1 MPSIQKWCYWHMSDD
16 EGRTP
21 VLTVEQIRMAKAALG
36 WSNPM
41 LAEMTGLHRNTLN
54 RAENGEAK
62 RSTLEL
68 LRRVFEGAGILFIA
82 ENGEG
87 AGVRLKKAS
96 SGKVVENG

>member
-1 MPSIQKWCYWHMSDD
+1 VLSTQKWCYQHLSADD
-16 EGRTP
+16 QSAA

-41 LAEMTGLHRNTLN
+41 IAEKTGLHRNTLN

-68 LRRVFEGAGILFIA
+68 LRHVFEAAGLEFIPENGGGAGIRFR
-82 ENGEG
+82 E
-87 AGVRLKKAS
+87 RKAT
-96 SGKVVENG
+96 

>member
-1 MPSIQKWCYWHMSDD
+1 MSVDD
-16 EGRTP
+16 QAAA

-41 LAEMTGLHRNTLN
+41 IAEKTGLHRNTLN

-68 LRRVFEGAGILFIA
+68 LRHVFEAAGLEFIPENGGGAGIRFRERRA
-82 ENGEG
+82 E
-87 AGVRLKKAS
+87 A
-96 SGKVVENG
+96 

>member
-1 MPSIQKWCYWHMSDD
+1 MSDID
-16 EGRTP
+16 GRTT

-41 LAEMTGLHRNTLN
+41 MAEMTGLHRNTLN

-68 LRRVFEGAGILFIA
+68 LRRVFEQAGLEFIPA
-82 ENGEG
+82 NGG
-87 AGVRLKKAS
+87 GPGVRLRDPQ
-96 SGKVVENG
+96 NGGFAGNGRDSQ